1 MKIKFLSFFLIIII
15 LLPTIMEVSE
25 YLSDHN
31 HEMCNKDGIHFH
43 EKELNCTTCLIN
55 KISSEEFI
63 YLTHLS
69 FETDFITGNYKDNF
83 YHYLGNFH
91 LNPLSRGPPENIS

>member
-1 MKIKFLSFFLIIII
+1 MKSKFLSLLLTAVL

-31 HEMCNKDGIHFH
+31 HEICNKDGIHFH
-43 EKELNCTTCLIN
+43 ESELNCTTCLIN

-63 YLTHLS
+63 NLTHLS

-83 YHYLGNFH
+83 YHYSGNFH

>member
-1 MKIKFLSFFLIIII
+1 MKSKFLSLILTAVL

-25 YLSDHN
+25 FLSDHE

-43 EKELNCTTCLIN
+43 ESELNCTTCLIN

-63 YLTHLS
+63 NLTHLS

-83 YHYLGNFH
+83 YHYSGNFH
-91 LNPLSRGPPENIS
+91 LSPLSRGPPENIS